1 MKELTIISGKGGTGK
16 TTVSAAFAA
25 LARNKIITDCDVDA
39 ANLHLLLNPQLR
51 QREAFTAMRTPEID
65 SERCNHCGECETWC
79 RFDAIHHSASGY
91 VIDALACEHCELC
104 ARVCPVAAI
113 HLKDTV
119 SGEWFIS
126 DTAHGTLVH
135 ARLGIGEDNSGKLVT
150 LVRREAQ
157 RLAIEEGASLII
169 NDGPPGIGCP
179 VTAAITGVNQVL
191 AVTEPTLSGIHDLQ
205 RVADLCAHFRIPLMV
220 CINKYD
226 INFDNTTQLHEW
238 CAKHQVTVVGQI
250 PFDQAVNRA
259 LVAQR
264 SVIDIDCGAVT
275 IAMRQLWET
284 VAARLMNESH
294 SITSMIQ

>member
-1 MKELTIISGKGGTGK
+1 MILKELTIISGKGGTGK

-25 LARNKIITDCDVDA
+25 LANNKIVTDCDVDA
-39 ANLHLLLNPQLR
+39 ANLHLLLNPQIR
-51 QREAFTAMRTPEID
+51 QREDFTAMRTPRID
-65 SERCNHCGECETWC
+65 PERCINCGECETWC
-79 RFDAIHHSASGY
+79 RFDAISHDASTY
-91 VIDALACEHCELC
+91 VIDALACEHCALC
-104 ARVCPVAAI
+104 ARVCPSGAI
-113 HLKDTV
+113 QLKDTV

-150 LVRREAQ
+150 LVRREARQ
-157 RLAIEEGASLII
+157 LATEEGAALII

-205 RVADLCAHFRIPLMV
+205 RVAGLCTHFRIPLMV

-226 INFDNTTQLHEW
+226 INSDNTAQLHEW
-238 CAKHQVTVVGQI
+238 CTNNAITVVGQI

-259 LVAQR
+259 LVARR

-275 IAMRQLWET
+275 SAVRQLWET
-284 VAARLMNESH
+284 VQARLIN
-294 SITSMIQ
+294 

>member
-1 MKELTIISGKGGTGK
+1 MILKEITIISGKGGTGK

-25 LARNKIITDCDVDA
+25 LARHKIVTDCDVDA
-39 ANLHLLLNPQLR
+39 ANLHLLLNPQIR
-51 QREAFTAMRTPEID
+51 QREDFTAMRTPRID
-65 SERCNHCGECETWC
+65 PERCTNCGECETWC
-79 RFDAIHHSASGY
+79 RFDAISHDASGY
-91 VIDALACEHCELC
+91 AIDALACEHCELC
-104 ARVCPVAAI
+104 ARVCPVGAI
-113 HLKDTV
+113 YLKDTV

-126 DTAHGTLVH
+126 DTPHGTLVH

-157 RLAIEEGASLII
+157 QLAIKEGATLII

-205 RVADLCAHFRIPLMV
+205 RVAELCAHFHIPLMV

-226 INFDNTTQLHEW
+226 INSDNAAQLHQW
-238 CAKHQVTVVGQI
+238 CANNEIAVVGQI

-259 LVAQR
+259 LVARR
-264 SVIDIDCGAVT
+264 SVIDVDCGAVT
-275 IAMRQLWET
+275 IAVRQLWET
-284 VAARLMNESH
+284 VLARLMN
-294 SITSMIQ
+294 